1 MANIY
6 YIDILN
12 KLVGRGKPIEHDE
25 LCCCRLSYEAFFE
38 DMKYLKEMGWAEE
51 FIENNKTYYRSTHEG
66 NMKVIELA
74 QEREKRN
81 AAAKDPNSIMTIYD
95 KIDSCWIDC
104 EKLMPEMA
112 TEISIVELHPNF
124 KFVTVIVRDNDG
136 HIGIA
141 NRCKQIPT
149 GNQYLDAA
157 IKTTDWHWSK
167 GDFVPTH
174 WMPMPHRVGYK
185 EV

>member
-1 MANIY
+1 MAELY
-6 YIDILN
+6 YYDILS
-12 KLVGRGKPIEHDE
+12 KLVTHMEGIKDDD
-25 LCCCRLSYEAFFE
+25 LCCHRLDYHIYQETMNFLVNSGYA
-38 DMKYLKEMGWAEE
+38 
-51 FIENNKTYYRSTHEG
+51 IEVLIDNKKGYKSTYEG
-66 NMKVIELA
+66 NMHILDICKQRRA
-74 QEREKRN
+74 REEAK
-81 AAAKDPNSIMTIYD
+81 KDPNSILEIMD
-95 KIDSCWIDC
+95 KIDTCWIDC

-112 TEISIVELHPNF
+112 TEISILEIHPNF

-136 HIGIA
+136 HVGIA
-141 NRCKQIPT
+141 NRCKQTPT

-157 IKTTDWHWSK
+157 IKTIDWHWSK